1 MIDLH
6 THSTASDG
14 TLTPKQLVELA
25 VERNLEAI
33 ALTDHDTV
41 AGIDEFLAAG
51 EPCALETI
59 PGVEIACS
67 WYGASLHLLGLFID
81 HKNTPLLELLQ
92 EIRENREKRNQ
103 RILNLLQEQGI
114 PIPWER
120 ILAESNGQ
128 VVGRPHIARALV
140 AEGYCADMQ
149 DAFAR
154 FIGRDAPCYSP
165 RFLPMPKRTIET
177 LHGAGALAILAHPFG
192 GAKPMKTILIR
203 RKIKRLKTMGL
214 DGMEVYYS
222 DYTRRQ
228 TERALKIA
236 NDLTLIKTG
245 GSDFHGDNMPGVEI
259 GVGRGNLKVPAELLN
274 EATLPATFTPLQP
287 TISKPRNN

>member
-6 THSTASDG
+6 IHSTASDG
-14 TLTPKQLVELA
+14 TLSPSQIVELA
-25 VERNLEAI
+25 ANRNLDAV

-51 EPCALETI
+51 ERCAVQTI
-59 PGVEIACS
+59 PGVEVACS

-81 HKNTPLLELLQ
+81 HKNATLLELLQ
-92 EIRENREKRNQ
+92 EIRENREKRNH
-103 RILNLLQEQGI
+103 RILELLQKHGISITWEQ
-114 PIPWER
+114 
-120 ILAESNGQ
+120 ILAESDGQ

-140 AEGYCADMQ
+140 AAGHCDDIQ
-149 DAFAR
+149 DAFAK

-165 RFLPMPKRTIET
+165 RFVPMPKRTIET
-177 LHGAGALAILAHPFG
+177 LHGAGGLVVLAHPFG

-203 RKIKRLKTMGL
+203 RKIKRLIAMGL

-222 DYTRRQ
+222 DYTCRQ

-236 NDLTLIKTG
+236 QDLGLIKTG

-259 GVGRGNLKVPAELLN
+259 GVGRGNLKIPAELLN
-274 EATLPATFTPLQP
+274 EINGARASCP
-287 TISKPRNN
+287 